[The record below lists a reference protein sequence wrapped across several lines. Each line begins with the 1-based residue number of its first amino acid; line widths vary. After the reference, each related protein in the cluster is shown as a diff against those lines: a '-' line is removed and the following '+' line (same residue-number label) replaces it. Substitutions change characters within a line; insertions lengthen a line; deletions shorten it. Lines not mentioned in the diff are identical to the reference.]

1 MEAAKRLDV
10 HAEFVTQRRYVKYT
24 NAYLNKLRRKIE
36 KEHREKLDVTVDE
49 PVSKDKSGIVT
60 GEQGFERSFDKIE
73 KIVEKEAWEENS
85 EIELRSNDESKRVSK
100 D

>member
-1 MEAAKRLDV
+1 M
-10 HAEFVTQRRYVKYT
+10 
-24 NAYLNKLRRKIE
+24 
-36 KEHREKLDVTVDE
+36 
-49 PVSKDKSGIVT
+49 T